1 MSNRPMTSTV
11 LEQLRSIP
19 GAMVHEVLGPFDV
32 IVDLETDTQEDAT
45 GILRNKIRPIHGVTN
60 TVNLCMYLGPYS
72 VPVIDPES

>member
-1 MSNRPMTSTV
+1 MAVNSYILINVEPAVTNAV

-60 TVNLCMYLGPYS
+60 TVTC
-72 VPVIDPES
+72 VCI